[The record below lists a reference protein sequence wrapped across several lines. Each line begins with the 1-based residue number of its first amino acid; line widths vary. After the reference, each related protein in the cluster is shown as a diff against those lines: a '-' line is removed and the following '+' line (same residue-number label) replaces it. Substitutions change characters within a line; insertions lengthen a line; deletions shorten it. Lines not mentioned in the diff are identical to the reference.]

1 MTSNSEPRFFAYPE
15 PQATDI
21 PWKEPPPGTNPV
33 FRGLPLLY
41 GAYAVESLNFV
52 ATFLYNN
59 AGFNSLRKIKAI
71 EGVECR
77 YDPTVIPI
85 RDETGIPVPKYTD
98 AANLRAP
105 REGTKGYFWSVKDY
119 HEAYKSGKLTP
130 TDVVNSLLPLIRRDV
145 ANRSDHSTAFLT
157 SRVDLITQA
166 AEASTRRYAEGKPL
180 GVLDGVPVAIKD
192 EVDIKGY
199 KKCLGTKLDFTLE
212 NDETSWCV
220 QKWEEEGAI
229 VMGKTNMH
237 ELGLD
242 TTNNNPNFGTPK
254 NPYNGQ
260 YYTGGSSGGSAYS
273 VSSGLVPI
281 ALGVD
286 GGGSIRIPSS
296 YCGIYGLKPS
306 HGRVSDRPSPQTAN
320 TNGCIGP
327 MAVDMSSLEVAFRV
341 MAKPDPAH
349 HSSVLFPPSRP
360 LTTPRPKLLGLF
372 KPWFDRSDQP
382 VRDLCNAALTHLTK
396 THGYQILPITLPLL
410 PEGQTAHAVTILN
423 EILNGHPDISGF
435 TPANKVLLAVAA
447 KAPTTDFLKA
457 QQLRNLLMQHLA
469 HLFTS
474 HPGLVIV
481 VPTTPTVGWPIKKG
495 AADLRYGVS
504 DGDMSMRS
512 MEYVW
517 LANFTGC
524 PAITVPVGYAEPA
537 KGYGEGSVPVGLMGM
552 GEWGSEDALI
562 EFGYDGEAYLHEA
575 YEGGRRRPG
584 NWVDLF
590 GVGGGEEREE
600 VGGLGR

>member
-1 MTSNSEPRFFAYPE
+1 MASNSKPRFFGYPE

-21 PWKEPPPGTNPV
+21 PWKEPPPSANPI
-33 FRGLPLLY
+33 FRGLPLVY
-41 GAYAVESLNFV
+41 GASVVESLNFV
-52 ATFLYNN
+52 STFLYNN
-59 AGFNSLRKIKAI
+59 AGFNVLRKLEVIK
-71 EGVECR
+71 GVECR

-85 RDETGIPVPKYTD
+85 QDDTSSPLPDYTD

-130 TDVVNSLLPLIRRDV
+130 TDVVNSILPLIRRDV
-145 ANRSDHSTAFLT
+145 PNRTEHSTAFLA

-166 AEASTRRYAEGKPL
+166 AEASTRRYTEGKPL
-180 GVLDGVPVAIKD
+180 GVLDGIPVAIKD

-199 KKCLGTKLDFTLE
+199 KKCLGSKLDYTLKS
-212 NDETSWCV
+212 DETSWCV
-220 QKWEEEGAI
+220 KKWEEEGAI
-229 VMGKTNMH
+229 LMGKTNMH

-254 NPYNGQ
+254 NPYNSQ

-306 HGRVSDRPSPQTAN
+306 HGHVSDRPSPDIASTNSCVGPITA
-320 TNGCIGP
+320 
-327 MAVDMSSLEVAFRV
+327 DMSSLEVAFRV
-341 MAKPDPAH
+341 MARADAAH
-349 HSSVLFPPSRP
+349 RSSAIFPPSRA
-360 LTTPRPKLLGLF
+360 LTGPRPKLLGLF
-372 KPWFDRSDQP
+372 QPWFDRSETP

-396 THGYQILPITLPLL
+396 SLGYQIIPITLPLL
-410 PEGQTAHAVTILN
+410 PEGQAAHAITILN
-423 EILNGHPDISGF
+423 EALNGARTSTGF
-435 TPANKVLLAVAA
+435 TPANKVLLTIAG
-447 KAPTTDFLKA
+447 KAPASDFLMA
-457 QQLRNLLMQHLA
+457 QQMRQLLMTHLA

-474 HPGLVIV
+474 HPGLIIV
-481 VPTTPTVGWPIKKG
+481 TPATPTVGWPIKKG
-495 AADLRYGVS
+495 GADLRYGVS
-504 DGDMSMRS
+504 DGDMSIRS

-524 PAITVPVGYAEPA
+524 PAITMPVGYAEPA
-537 KGYGEGSVPVGLMGM
+537 KGYGKGLVPVGLMGM

-575 YEGGRRRPG
+575 YEGGRKRPE

-590 GVGGGEEREE
+590 ELVKQGKGAE
-600 VGGLGR
+600 